1 MPLRAG
7 MTPEKL
13 NHRSG
18 DDLPG
23 WFSMKVVEVA

>member
-1 MPLRAG
+1 MLLRPG

-13 NHRSG
+13 DHRSG

-23 WFSMKVVEVA
+23 WFSMEVVEVA